1 MKKWSLIVAALY
13 GLILVV
19 LFIPVTA
26 IAFVKKGELDMSWP
40 AASLREWGFWLIIAV
55 LVIAQFALLRIP
67 VAVANRR
74 PVKQRSLWSTVIVA
88 AFMMTLLVCGAGV
101 SIFELI
107 TKLEP
112 KWDGEEWWWV
122 LAGLGPTTWGVWAIY
137 FYRAT
142 HTSVPAIQ
150 TGRIKR
156 HLWTGSIL
164 ELLVAIP
171 THIVARQ
178 RADCCAGML
187 TFIGLTCGISVMLF
201 AFGPAVYYLF
211 VERWK
216 RLHPGQ
222 S

>member
-1 MKKWSLIVAALY
+1 MKKWSLVVAALY
-13 GLILVV
+13 GLILFVVYGPLLSIAFMRKGEFKITWPHELLQEWSVWLALVV
-19 LFIPVTA
+19 L
-26 IAFVKKGELDMSWP
+26 
-40 AASLREWGFWLIIAV
+40 V
-55 LVIAQFALLRIP
+55 LAQFALLRVP

-74 PVKQRSLWSTVIVA
+74 PLKQRSLWSTVIAA

-142 HTSVPAIQ
+142 HTSVPEIQ
-150 TGRIKR
+150 MGRIKR
-156 HLWTGSIL
+156 HLWAGSIL

-201 AFGPAVYYLF
+201 AFGPAVYFLF

-216 RLHPGQ
+216 RLHP
-222 S
+222 SA